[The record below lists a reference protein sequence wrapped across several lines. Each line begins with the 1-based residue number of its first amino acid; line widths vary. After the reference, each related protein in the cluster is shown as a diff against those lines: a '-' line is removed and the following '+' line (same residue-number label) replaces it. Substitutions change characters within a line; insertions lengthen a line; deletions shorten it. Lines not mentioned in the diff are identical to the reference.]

1 MNTYALQQYAKTL
14 EATAAEARRLAL
26 ELDKLPNPMG
36 EAIVDIAA
44 TLARHGLCVISRA
57 ALKDVAELL
66 ATVPTDDY
74 EPWSAGMYA
83 SVAAVQETLDRLPA

>member
-26 ELDKLPNPMG
+26 ELNKLPNPMG
-36 EAIVDIAA
+36 EAIVEIAA

-57 ALKDVAELL
+57 ALNDVAQLL
-66 ATVPTDDY
+66 TTVNEQDD
-74 EPWSAGMYA
+74 EPWPAGMYA
-83 SVAAVQETLDRLPA
+83 SVAAVHETLARRSA